1 MYLVIQNVDRAM
13 TARIYVEINLM
24 GTDLN
29 KIILLNSEAIYFLTV
44 YVANIVNKT
53 QLWWFDCLSV
63 VM

>member
-13 TARIYVEINLM
+13 TAPTYVEINLM

-53 QLWWFDCLSV
+53 QLW
-63 VM
+63 